1 MSIDFLKFTNSK
13 LYYTYYMEKGQS
25 TYEQP
30 APAVIVILSNVSGN
44 GYDPIK
50 QFIFAGESSNYDA
63 MYRSTTYAKVVPGGQ
78 TCMTQTIATV
88 VKNGTKYGKG
98 GSDVAI
104 GRYQNLAKYI
114 LKRATDAG
122 LDPIKDLYNEENQE
136 KMGES
141 LINAACGKYINS
153 ENIGSKTDLQN
164 AIQKLGRAW
173 ASLPIVIQGKK
184 VKINDKWQ
192 WINGDTV
199 GDIDSGT
206 GKKAYYTNSANAGGN
221 STKDRSVG
229 EAVQI
234 LIKTRKNL
242 NKSTSFPTKPEYIPT
257 YVKWDDL

>member
-44 GYDPIK
+44 GYDPLK

-63 MYRSTTYAKVVPGGQ
+63 MYKSTTYEAVNGV
-78 TCMTQTIATV
+78 TSMSQTIA
-88 VKNGTKYGKG
+88 K
-98 GSDVAI
+98 VASTATGAV
-104 GRYQNLAKYI
+104 GRYQNIPKYI
-114 LKRATDAG
+114 VKRAKDAG
-122 LDPIKDLYNEENQE
+122 LEPNTALYNEENQE

-141 LINAACGKYINS
+141 LIDAACGKYINS
-153 ENIGSKTDLQN
+153 ENTGNKTDLQN
-164 AIQKLGRAW
+164 AIQGLGRAW

-184 VKINDKWQ
+184 VKINGKWQ
-192 WINGDTV
+192 WVDGDTV
-199 GDIDSGT
+199 GDIDSGI
-206 GKKAYYTNSANAGGN
+206 GKKAYYTNSANNGGN

-234 LIKTRKNL
+234 IIKTRKNFDKL
-242 NKSTSFPTKPEYIPT
+242 TKPEYIPT
-257 YVKWDDL
+257 YIKWDDL